1 MFLEQR
7 LGSGSRPLLH
17 ADLTQRILKAF
28 YQVHYELGHGFPES
42 VYSASLAAMLIEL
55 GMDVQREYPIGVYF
69 HGIVVGSFRADMV
82 VESKVI
88 VEVKAGLHLDQSA
101 EAQTLN
107 YLRSTEME
115 IALLLHFGPRASFKR
130 LIYTNERK
138 SLRVNSAPS
147 VMSENPA

>member
-1 MFLEQR
+1 MEQR
-7 LGSGSRPLLH
+7 LGSGGRPLLH
-17 ADLTQRILKAF
+17 GDLSQRILKAF
-28 YQVHYELGHGFPES
+28 YEVHYELGHGFPES

-55 GMDVQREYPIGVYF
+55 GVGVQREYPIGVYF

-82 VESKVI
+82 VDSKII
-88 VEVKAGLHLDQSA
+88 VEVKAGLHLDRSA

-130 LIYTNERK
+130 LIYSNERK
-138 SLRVNSAPS
+138 SIRVPSAPS
-147 VMSENPA
+147 VISDNPD